1 MSLIDTEGLNKLN
14 DLFLGLI
21 KRNLKPEAFLW
32 LETKVLLIKSEDKS
46 TQLNLVFAQMPRF
59 AAKELLVPNAAEA
72 AEIDALLPGF
82 ALKGWTIERL
92 CRVWILMQ
100 IPASNK
106 TLYLEKIKS
115 LFVAAEMNEQAALY
129 SALPVL
135 HYAEEWISK
144 CEEGIRSNLGTVLEA
159 VMYHNPYPAHFLSQ
173 GAWNQ
178 LILKAFFTEKEINK
192 VVGLKER
199 ANELL
204 SQALCDYAQERLAA
218 NRMVNPDLYKLINK
232 NINS

>member
-1 MSLIDTEGLNKLN
+1 MD
-14 DLFLGLI
+14 F
-21 KRNLKPEAFLW
+21 
-32 LETKVLLIKSEDKS
+32 
-46 TQLNLVFAQMPRF
+46 
-59 AAKELLVPNAAEA
+59 
-72 AEIDALLPGF
+72 
-82 ALKGWTIERL
+82 
-92 CRVWILMQ
+92 
-100 IPASNK
+100 
-106 TLYLEKIKS
+106 
-115 LFVAAEMNEQAALY
+115 
-129 SALPVL
+129 
-135 HYAEEWISK
+135 K

-159 VMYHNPYPAHFLSQ
+159 IMYHNPYPAHFLSQ

-218 NRMVNPDLYKLINK
+218 NRMVNPDLYKLINN